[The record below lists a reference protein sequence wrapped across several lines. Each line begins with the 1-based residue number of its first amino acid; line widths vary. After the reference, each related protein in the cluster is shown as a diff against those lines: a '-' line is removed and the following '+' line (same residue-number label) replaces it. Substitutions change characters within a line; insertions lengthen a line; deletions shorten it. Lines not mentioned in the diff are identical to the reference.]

1 MSNAPAA
8 SDPVQRAAWVFPGL
22 FVVLWSTGFI
32 GAKLGLPYAEPATFL
47 EIRFIAVLAVLLP
60 LCWLVRAPW
69 PQTQAE
75 FWHMAFA
82 GALIQGGY
90 LGGVF
95 LSLSHGMPAGVS
107 SLITALQPILAAV
120 LSGWLLGERTNAR
133 QWLGLGIGIVGVALV
148 VREKWLL
155 EGVGFGATALSVLA
169 LVSISLGAIWQKRH
183 CARVDLRTGAAIQF
197 ARRIPGALALRL
209 AVRDT
214 AGCVERRVDHRN
226 RLAGLRAVPRR
237 GVPAVLADPARGG
250 HQGGEPDVPGA
261 ALHRAGG
268 LAAVRR
274 DLYCILGGRHGA
286 RHAGRLARE
295 QGMSLDYRPDDP
307 AFLADPFPLF
317 RRMQD
322 EDPCHWSP
330 RLKAWVLTRYEDVRR
345 VCLDKDMS
353 SDRLRPVL
361 RHAAAGG
368 GQRIAELMRYL
379 TLWMVFRDAPEHT
392 RLRRLTSK
400 VFHVKSM
407 HAHAPAHRGAHAV
420 AVRAHRRARRVRLH
434 RRVRRDRC
442 RRW

>member
-47 EIRFIAVLAVLLP
+47 EIRFMAVLVVLLP

-197 ARRIPGALALRL
+197 GAGFLVLLPYALFFEHGRVAWSVEL
-209 AVRDT
+209 IVAIAWLVFALSLGAVF
-214 AGCVERRVDHRN
+214 
-226 RLAGLRAVPRR
+226 LLFW
-237 GVPAVLADPARGG
+237 L
-250 HQGGEPDVPGA
+250 
-261 ALHRAGG
+261 
-268 LAAVRR
+268 
-274 DLYCILGGRHGA
+274 IRHGA
-286 RHAGRLARE
+286 ATKVA
-295 QGMSLDYRPDDP
+295 SLMYLVPP
-307 AFLADPFPLF
+307 CTALVAWPLF
-317 RRMQD
+317 G
-322 EDPCHWSP
+322 ETYTAFS
-330 RLKAWVLTRYEDVRR
+330 
-345 VCLDKDMS
+345 
-353 SDRLRPVL
+353 
-361 RHAAAGG
+361 AAGM
-368 GQRIAELMRYL
+368 ALAML
-379 TLWMVFRDAPEHT
+379 AVWLV
-392 RLRRLTSK
+392 SK
-400 VFHVKSM
+400 
-407 HAHAPAHRGAHAV
+407 G
-420 AVRAHRRARRVRLH
+420 
-434 RRVRRDRC
+434 
-442 RRW
+442 